1 MADTAKLLVYAV
13 RFEETYAD
21 DNWERLEEFFTDD
34 AHYSDS
40 MGEARGRKAVLE
52 YMKNSLDSIDRTFD
66 ERVLL
71 PTGALR
77 SGEDWVEF
85 DFEVTYR
92 SPGKEDLFMRGI
104 HRAEFIGERI
114 HKLAV
119 RILP

>member
-13 RFEETYAD
+13 R
-21 DNWERLEEFFTDD
+21 
-34 AHYSDS
+34 
-40 MGEARGRKAVLE
+40 
-52 YMKNSLDSIDRTFD
+52 
-66 ERVLL
+66 
-71 PTGALR
+71 
-77 SGEDWVEF
+77 
-85 DFEVTYR
+85 FEVTYR